1 MTVPN
6 LPLQHGDNAALTC
19 LAGHLIV
26 KKGEIK
32 AICLYGQVLTTN
44 KPLECL
50 SIGRLFD
57 ELVNLVPHLLTTPGP
72 NASVFFPSSTR
83 QSPVRDS
90 ILHCGM
96 RASK

>member
-1 MTVPN
+1 MIIPESDCVILESAWSGVMTVPN

-26 KKGEIK
+26 KKGGIK

-57 ELVNLVPHLLTTPGP
+57 
-72 NASVFFPSSTR
+72 
-83 QSPVRDS
+83 
-90 ILHCGM
+90 
-96 RASK
+96 